1 MAEQAAVDQIAEA
14 FVAARRACVGF
25 ADYPGP
31 MPETLDEAYAIQT
44 RAIELFDKPIAGWK
58 VGRVPD
64 ALIARHGGVDRLSGP
79 IFADS
84 VVWAKPDETPE
95 MPVFRNGFGAAEAEY
110 LLRLGSL
117 PDRFDRPWTN
127 EAVLP
132 FIDEVRVGIEVA
144 GSPFEGI
151 NRHGPAVTISDF
163 GNNNGLLIGYRIS
176 SREDF
181 LHWPVSLTIDG
192 EVAGTG
198 TASAMLDGPIGA
210 VRFLFERAAK
220 GLPLAAGQWL
230 STGAVTGV
238 HPVKPGQKVE
248 ARFGPA
254 LCVQCSIG
262 IA

>member
-1 MAEQAAVDQIAEA
+1 MAKQAAVEHIAQA
-14 FVAARRACVGF
+14 FVAARRAREGF

-31 MPETLDEAYAIQT
+31 LPETLDDGYAIQA
-44 RAIELFDKPIAGWK
+44 RAIQLFDQPIAGWK
-58 VGRVPD
+58 VGRVPE
-64 ALIARHGGVDRLSGP
+64 ALIAHQGGTNRLSGP

-110 LLRLGSL
+110 LLRLGAL
-117 PDRFDRPWTN
+117 PDSFDRAWTN
-127 EAVLP
+127 EAVMA
-132 FIDEVRVGIEVA
+132 FIDEIRVGIEIA

-151 NRHGPAVTISDF
+151 NCHGPAVTISDF

-176 SREDF
+176 SGEDF
-181 LHWPVSLTIDG
+181 LRWPVSLTVDG

-198 TASAMLDGPIGA
+198 TASAMLAGPIGA
-210 VRFLFERAAK
+210 VRFLFERAAQ

-238 HPVKPGQKVE
+238 HPVRPGQKVE